1 MMSSQVKSQ
10 MTPSPA
16 QIRGASLMCLKGVS
30 SMNKMWTAAIVSLQL
45 AAANFAIPVPA
56 HAEESYD
63 LDCAVILCLAGGFP
77 LGCAAAFD
85 HMIDRLTH
93 IPPKSPF
100 GFCSMSDGSKYTDYD
115 APYRRLSSFDP
126 ESWHCAD
133 GLKLH
138 HKIKRTDNGRRKVTA
153 FCYESISYQW
163 RGFGE
168 DRHKVTIYNG
178 KQDATPL
185 NFQIQITVDPGTAE
199 QYKSP
204 TYKINTRSGLVVE
217 QQQ

>member
-1 MMSSQVKSQ
+1 MWLQQVIFNYCSGQVTAPRLSHGLPRQKKLLSG
-10 MTPSPA
+10 TALVIIGTFLVCPPA
-16 QIRGASLMCLKGVS
+16 
-30 SMNKMWTAAIVSLQL
+30 
-45 AAANFAIPVPA
+45 PA
-56 HAEESYD
+56 DAEESYD